1 MNNTTKFDGPKDT
14 AQMKLEIS
22 QYVDLLKCVGDVIQQ
37 AKEIPSGVLYS
48 HLMTIM
54 DLRQFYNVVGAF
66 KRAGLVKEKS
76 HMLIW
81 CGPDAP
87 VE

>member
-22 QYVDLLKCVGDVIQQ
+22 QYVDLLKCVEDVIQ
-37 AKEIPSGVLYS
+37 V
-48 HLMTIM
+48 M
-54 DLRQFYNVVGAF
+54 LRLRN
-66 KRAGLVKEKS
+66 
-76 HMLIW
+76 MLIW